1 MQINNPL
8 APALASGKSTQVMVF
23 TSGKGGVGKTSVAAN
38 VATAIARR
46 GGRVCLF
53 DADTGLA
60 NINILLGLRPE
71 FTLEQVIDG
80 QKSIRDIVVETPQGV
95 SVVPGASGVEA
106 LANIDSTGLNR
117 LSAAMAE
124 LEADYDYFLIDTAA
138 GVADNVLKF
147 IQAAPYTFLLITQEP
162 TSLTDA
168 FALLKLLHGRAY
180 PGRLRVIVNMAG
192 DYAQATETFR
202 RFAAAAEKY
211 LQLQVEY
218 GGFVAD
224 DAEVANS
231 VLRQTPVV
239 ESLPNAPASRCLY
252 ALADNIMRY
261 LGAEAGAS
269 GWTDY
274 WRNLLADVDVGPAS
288 AEPGPNQDD
297 TVSRVVPKAQSES
310 QTLDALCRR
319 VVAGLKNCGGDQ
331 SQFEGFFGDFLKAY
345 VDAFGAY
352 PPGFEALL
360 FRWLEAEDY
369 DDTKLQELTSN
380 LEVLYMLRHQRP
392 LISMETH
399 AARLVAAC
407 QGDEARLRGLIGQLR
422 GAYRQSF
429 KTEVF
434 DAKQE
439 LVDSIASD
447 DFHAEEFQQLLDVL
461 LSAYRR
467 RFGLPYKG
475 QSELLL
481 ELTAEK
487 LQEINAGEQNL
498 KRQIDGLQES
508 AAELRQQREAL
519 LAALQTAAEAP
530 GLTPDRLTKN

>member
-1 MQINNPL
+1 MQINNI
-8 APALASGKSTQVMVF
+8 LASTPAAGQSAQVMVF

-106 LANIDSTGLNR
+106 LANLDPAGLNR

-224 DAEVANS
+224 DAEVAKS
-231 VLRQTPVV
+231 VLRQTPIV

-274 WRNLLADVDVGPAS
+274 WRNLLAEVELSPAS
-288 AEPGPNQDD
+288 AAVSGP
-297 TVSRVVPKAQSES
+297 VPDGSVTEAES
-310 QTLDALCRR
+310 QTLEALCRR
-319 VVAGLKNCGGDQ
+319 VLAALKNHGGDQ
-331 SQFEGFFGDFLKAY
+331 PQLQGFFGDFLTAY
-345 VDAFGAY
+345 VDALGVY
-352 PPGFEALL
+352 PPGFEAVL

-369 DDTKLQELTSN
+369 AGSKLQELVAN
-380 LEVLYMLRHQRP
+380 LEVLYMLRHQQP
-392 LISMETH
+392 LFSVETH
-399 AARLVAAC
+399 AARLVAAS

-422 GAYRQSF
+422 SAYRQAF

-439 LVDSIASD
+439 LVDGIARD
-447 DFHAEEFQQLLDVL
+447 DFHAEDFQQLLDVL

-467 RFGLPYKG
+467 RFGQPYKG

-498 KRQIDGLQES
+498 KRQVDGLQQS

-519 LAALQTAAEAP
+519 LAALQTAAEAN
-530 GLTPDRLTKN
+530 LTPDRLTKD